1 MKISIRQKK
10 TVNRCLF
17 CYLVNIYSSFYILY
31 ENTEIFM
38 TEQELIQENEKLNA
52 RLKKA
57 IDVFKEQKENI
68 TRLTEERD
76 SAKQEITRL
85 DTRVQELEAK
95 VAESSENDSKFFD
108 LLNEIEVIKEQAKGL
123 EADKA
128 SLEESLTHSENVR
141 QQALNEGKKL
151 KTYLDEAQEE
161 INGLTDA
168 NSSLEKTVYEKNETI
183 ENLTNAL
190 DKVNKTL
197 NQERKEHQ
205 EFMNRLIDTEY
216 ELHKMLNAAGA

>member
-1 MKISIRQKK
+1 MS
-10 TVNRCLF
+10 
-17 CYLVNIYSSFYILY
+17 
-31 ENTEIFM
+31 
-38 TEQELIQENEKLNA
+38 EQELIQENEKLNA

-108 LLNEIEVIKEQAKGL
+108 LLNEIEIIKEQAKEL

-141 QQALNEGKKL
+141 QQALDEGKKL

-190 DKVNKTL
+190 DKVNETL

-205 EFMNRLIDTEY
+205 EFIGRLIDTEN
-216 ELHKMLNAAGA
+216 ELHKMLNVAGA